1 MVYVLLDGVG
11 DLPHPDLDGKTP
23 LEAASTTHMDALAKN
38 GVMGQVIS
46 VGKGIA
52 PESDIAVFNMLGY
65 KFQHSDYAGR
75 GVIEA
80 IGIGI
85 DFQDGDLALR
95 GNFATL
101 DNDGRIIDRRAGRKI
116 ERDDAEKI
124 SKEIESK
131 IKFSNPNA
139 SVVVAPTIGHR
150 IIVRLRDNKPLS
162 SEITNTDPAYTRVD
176 GMGIAKAVSDFMKIE
191 KCIPMEQTDDASNA
205 ANLVNEFTE
214 QSLEIMKESNEFSNP
229 NATVVVA
236 PTIGHR
242 IIVRLRDNKPLSS
255 EITNTDPAYT
265 RVDGMGIAKAVSDFM
280 KIEKCIPMEQTD
292 DASNAANLVNEF
304 TEQSLEIMKESN
316 VNRQRSEKN
325 KKLLNSILLRDA
337 GNKYPNVKPINEL
350 HAMNFSCIVDMPVEI
365 GISNILKMKTFNAGG
380 LTDYEEKAKVAAQA
394 MNTENAIYV
403 HLKGPDE
410 FGHDGDA
417 IGKMKNI
424 EEIDKRF
431 FGTLLN
437 NIDVSKIAV
446 MISADHSTPCI
457 NKGHSDD
464 PVPLLISGDMIVND
478 NSQRFTEEDGKK
490 GTIGLIDGANVV
502 KTGIDLFKT

>member
-23 LEAASTTHMDALAKN
+23 LEAASTTHMDTLAKN

-101 DNDGRIIDRRAGRKI
+101 DNEGRIIDRRAGRKI

-124 SKEIESK
+124 SKEIESE

-162 SEITNTDPAYTRVD
+162 SEITNTDPAYARVD

-191 KCIPMEQTDDASNA
+191 KCIPMKQTEDASNA

-214 QSLEIMKESNEFSNP
+214 QSLEIMK
-229 NATVVVA
+229 
-236 PTIGHR
+236 
-242 IIVRLRDNKPLSS
+242 K
-255 EITNTDPAYT
+255 
-265 RVDGMGIAKAVSDFM
+265 
-280 KIEKCIPMEQTD
+280 
-292 DASNAANLVNEF
+292 
-304 TEQSLEIMKESN
+304 SN
-316 VNRQRSEKN
+316 VNRQRSDKN

-394 MNTENAIYV
+394 LSTENAIYV

-431 FGTLLN
+431 FGTLLS

-446 MISADHSTPCI
+446 IISADHSTPCI

-464 PVPLLISGDMIVND
+464 PVPVSYTHL
-478 NSQRFTEEDGKK
+478 RAHET
-490 GTIGLIDGANVV
+490 
-502 KTGIDLFKT
+502 

>member
-65 KFQHSDYAGR
+65 KFQHSNYAGR

-101 DNDGRIIDRRAGRKI
+101 DDEGRIIDRRAGRKI

-124 SKEIESK
+124 SKEIESE

-191 KCIPMEQTDDASNA
+191 KCIPLEQTEDASNA

-214 QSLEIMKESNEFSNP
+214 QSLEIMK
-229 NATVVVA
+229 
-236 PTIGHR
+236 
-242 IIVRLRDNKPLSS
+242 K
-255 EITNTDPAYT
+255 
-265 RVDGMGIAKAVSDFM
+265 
-280 KIEKCIPMEQTD
+280 
-292 DASNAANLVNEF
+292 
-304 TEQSLEIMKESN
+304 SN
-316 VNRQRSEKN
+316 VNRQRSDKN

-394 MNTENAIYV
+394 MSTENAIYV

-417 IGKMKNI
+417 IGKMENI

-431 FGTLLN
+431 FGTLLS

-490 GTIGLIDGANVV
+490 GTIGLIEGASVV
-502 KTGIDLFKT
+502 KLE

>member
-23 LEAASTTHMDALAKN
+23 LEAASTTHMDTLAKN

-80 IGIGI
+80 VGIGI

-101 DNDGRIIDRRAGRKI
+101 DNEGKIIDRRAGRKI
-116 ERDDAEKI
+116 EREDVEEI
-124 SKEIESK
+124 SKEIEK
-131 IKFSNPNA
+131 EIKFSNPNT
-139 SVVVAPTIGHR
+139 SVVVAPTVGHR
-150 IIVRLRDNKPLS
+150 VTVRLRDSKPLS
-162 SEITNTDPAYTRVD
+162 SEISNTDPAYGRID

-191 KCIPMEQTDDASNA
+191 KCIPLEQTENAISA

-214 QSLEIMKESNEFSNP
+214 QSLEIMKKSD
-229 NATVVVA
+229 V
-236 PTIGHR
+236 
-242 IIVRLRDNKPLSS
+242 NK
-255 EITNTDPAYT
+255 
-265 RVDGMGIAKAVSDFM
+265 R
-280 KIEKCIPMEQTD
+280 
-292 DASNAANLVNEF
+292 
-304 TEQSLEIMKESN
+304 
-316 VNRQRSEKN
+316 RSQKN

-337 GNKYPNVKPINEL
+337 GNKYPNVKPINDL
-350 HAMNFSCIVDMPVEI
+350 HSMNFSCIVDMPVEV
-365 GISNILKMKTFNAGG
+365 GISNILKMRTYNAGG
-380 LTDYEEKAKVAAQA
+380 LTDYEEKASVAAQA
-394 MNTENAIYV
+394 METENAIYV

-431 FGTLLN
+431 FGTLLDH
-437 NIDVSKIAV
+437 IDVSKVAV
-446 MISADHSTPCI
+446 MISADHSTPSI
-457 NKGHSDD
+457 HKGHSAD
-464 PVPLLISGDMIVND
+464 PVPVLISGDMITND
-478 NSQRFTEEDGKK
+478 DTQRFTETEAKK
-490 GTIGLIDGANVV
+490 GAIGLIEGVQVV
-502 KTGIDLFKT
+502 KTGIELFKT